1 MAVRVIRGNEVLSE
15 AFESTSKSNL
25 LLEWWKGDSKS
36 MKNIATKFVNEFI
49 EYKGKS
55 FSQSGTTY
63 YSFIKYLE
71 DFIKSGKKEDIYVST
86 SEYHGHEI
94 TINFVVTTEPQ
105 ESNGKTRKENG
116 SPIITVFLQKHNF
129 LPAVMNIHR
138 PSSSIEILRRIL
150 SNTRQTITHELT
162 HFFQF
167 KKGKLV
173 VSDVFNNEKDVS
185 FYLEPFYFFRYFIQ
199 EHELEAFIKSVYDLY
214 DENKKSGKD
223 FFSALIY
230 QIAKRAGATYLGSN
244 FLDGKVSFQD
254 VLVHMQQ
261 HIQFI
266 TGWLICCYIPRYNN
280 FVGLLK
286 RSKMSKEDISK
297 FTPSVL
303 EENKKNLENFLSRLN
318 DETEKKFDALLQKDR
333 EFSYYNALFRIKQAI
348 KRQLKTSQIFSVK
361 ILRKAIKKL
370 SSWNWDVF

>member
-1 MAVRVIRGNEVLSE
+1 MAVRILKGQEFLRE
-15 AFESTSKSNL
+15 AFESNSKSNL

-55 FSQSGTTY
+55 FSQSSTTY
-63 YSFIKYLE
+63 YSFLKYLE

-86 SEYHGHEI
+86 NEYHGHKI

-105 ESNGKTRKENG
+105 ASNGKTRKENG
-116 SPIITVFLQKHNF
+116 NPIITVFLQKHNF

-138 PSSSIEILRRIL
+138 SSSSIETLRRIL

-167 KKGKLV
+167 KKGKLDT
-173 VSDVFNNEKDVS
+173 SSVFNNEKDVS
-185 FYLEPFYFFRYFIQ
+185 FCLKPFYFFVYFVQ
-199 EHELEAFIKSVYDLY
+199 EHELEAFIKSVYGLY
-214 DENKKSGKD
+214 DENKKKGKD

-230 QIAKRAGATYLGSN
+230 QIAKRSGTTYLGNN
-244 FLDGKVSFQD
+244 FLDGKYSFQD
-254 VLVHMQQ
+254 VLLHMQQ

-286 RSKMSKEDISK
+286 RSKTSKDDISQ
-297 FTPSVL
+297 FNQSVL
-303 EENKKNLENFLSRLN
+303 DENKKSLEQFLIGLN

-333 EFSYYNALFRIKQAI
+333 EFSYYNALFSY
-348 KRQLKTSQIFSVK
+348 KTSNK
-361 ILRKAIKKL
+361 KAIEDITNL
-370 SSWNWDVF
+370 LD